1 VKRRIS
7 FHIERS
13 EIFHNFRK
21 KIISHSATPNI
32 SLNSRVAILFGS
44 LSIVGVKKDK
54 KFRGKKHYPFTIAPF
69 LAPFGLEPAT
79 LEEHVEFV
87 ELL

>member
-1 VKRRIS
+1 MHFVREIWLRHVKCAAAREGFIS

-32 SLNSRVAILFGS
+32 SLKRIMVLFGS
-44 LSIVGVKKDK
+44 ELIFLIKFHNKSAVYMIREQVGILGV
-54 KFRGKKHYPFTIAPF
+54 
-69 LAPFGLEPAT
+69 
-79 LEEHVEFV
+79 
-87 ELL
+87 

>member
-1 VKRRIS
+1 MHFVREIWLRHVKCAAAREGFIS

-32 SLNSRVAILFGS
+32 SLNSKVAILS
-44 LSIVGVKKDK
+44 YEPIIDK
-54 KFRGKKHYPFTIAPF
+54 HTSNTK
-69 LAPFGLEPAT
+69 
-79 LEEHVEFV
+79 
-87 ELL
+87 